1 MKQRNKKR
9 YEAKFK
15 ARVAIDA
22 LKERET
28 LAQLGHRHGVHPV
41 QVGQWRRQLE
51 ENAPEV
57 FGGGAETREFERE
70 RNELLQKIGELTV
83 ERDFLS
89 RGLQR
94 PR

>member
-1 MKQRNKKR
+1 MKKRSNKR
-9 YEAKFK
+9 YEATFK
-15 ARVAIDA
+15 ARVAVDA
-22 LKERET
+22 MKERES
-28 LAQLGHRHGVHPV
+28 LAQLAHRHGVHPV

-51 ENAPEV
+51 QNAAEV
-57 FGGGAETREFERE
+57 FGGSSEAREFERE

-94 PR
+94 SR